1 MQANNPLIRWRFAAA
16 VAAGVLATAAPAV
29 LRAQGAARLAGW
41 SQATHGVVRTPDY
54 GRLFSLD
61 KVHELRIV
69 MSAES
74 FQQAQADLKAVIPAM
89 PPGMP
94 GRGGP
99 GRGGPGG
106 ADAMAALMQAGVE
119 ACSGK
124 PAAAACSASG
134 AEGTCADMLGGPL
147 MCMPTAFGNMARGGA
162 PRLTTRDPM
171 YVPVT
176 VQHDG
181 RTWTKVGMRYKG
193 NSSLMAV
200 EHARQR
206 QDSLPPQLRP
216 LFRRGAR
223 RSTISGSTGSRN

>member
-1 MQANNPLIRWRFAAA
+1 MDYAYNVEYSQTWSGGLQYDLPNRTFGNPNF
-16 VAAGVLATAAPAV
+16 
-29 LRAQGAARLAGW
+29 
-41 SQATHGVVRTPDY
+41 
-54 GRLFSLD
+54 GRIFSV
-61 KVHELRIV
+61 KK
-69 MSAES
+69 SAES

-99 GRGGPGG
+99 GAG
-106 ADAMAALMQAGVE
+106 AEAMAALMQAGVE

-134 AEGTCADMLGGPL
+134 MEGTCADMLGGPL
-147 MCMPTAFGNMARGGA
+147 MCMPKAFGTMAQGGA

-176 VQHDG
+176 VQHHG

-200 EHARQR
+200 NMGGGGKVPFRLNFDRYADDAPEIDNQR
-206 QDSLPPQLRP
+206 
-216 LFRRGAR
+216 
-223 RSTISGSTGSRN
+223 STGSRN